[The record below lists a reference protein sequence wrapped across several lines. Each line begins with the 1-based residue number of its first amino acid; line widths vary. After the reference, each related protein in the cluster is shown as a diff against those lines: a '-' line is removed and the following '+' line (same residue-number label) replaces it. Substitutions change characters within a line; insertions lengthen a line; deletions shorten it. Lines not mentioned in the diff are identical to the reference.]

1 MSTGRA
7 TDRKMESSRKVSA
20 TALAARPIYPSELN
34 QNDVLLG
41 RGSHLVKYEGN
52 VRFRRLVQD
61 RKAEYTACLRH
72 HMKDNI
78 AREIIST
85 VESRQGRFLR
95 KVESLV
101 EGAQLGIPQGVQ
113 PWVHVDVSVVLEKVK
128 QAFRDS
134 NKETSSEQ
142 PTEIAAPTE
151 SSATRSLQGEGVASR
166 PTEHV
171 QPSALALGR
180 RRSGEAT
187 LADSIEQQRIA
198 LVQQQRDEQV
208 RQQQR
213 LEQQFIAQIDSQ
225 LGGTQGAMQ
234 PLSAS
239 WLSADRHP
247 NTMHRGPVEASNGVI
262 GNAILQQLQAQ
273 TLAELQA
280 SIIRSEQIRNVLAAS
295 QHRQHMVNSLGLQE
309 LNPSWT
315 TSLPTAGAYSQLF
328 RGPSQGYFHPNS
340 ASMEQQILAAYR
352 NPAILSALNPP
363 AIPSSFLHHL
373 SGTGAGPNVFSHQ
386 TQVALAEAVR
396 RLTLPPAQ
404 SPADFEESAAG
415 AAAPLPERKRSPSDA
430 SSPSYASGGLAK
442 KRAKRNSK

>member
-7 TDRKMESSRKVSA
+7 TDRKMESSRKASA

-134 NKETSSEQ
+134 NKATSSEQ
-142 PTEIAAPTE
+142 PTEIAATTE
-151 SSATRSLQGEGVASR
+151 SSASRSLQGEQGVASR
-166 PTEHV
+166 PTAHV

-187 LADSIEQQRIA
+187 LEDSIEQQRIA
-198 LVQQQRDEQV
+198 IVQQQRDEQV

-213 LEQQFIAQIDSQ
+213 LEQQLIAQIDSQ

-239 WLSADRHP
+239 LLSADRHP
-247 NTMHRGPVEASNGVI
+247 NT
-262 GNAILQQLQAQ
+262 
-273 TLAELQA
+273 
-280 SIIRSEQIRNVLAAS
+280 
-295 QHRQHMVNSLGLQE
+295 
-309 LNPSWT
+309 
-315 TSLPTAGAYSQLF
+315 
-328 RGPSQGYFHPNS
+328 
-340 ASMEQQILAAYR
+340 
-352 NPAILSALNPP
+352 
-363 AIPSSFLHHL
+363 
-373 SGTGAGPNVFSHQ
+373 
-386 TQVALAEAVR
+386 
-396 RLTLPPAQ
+396 
-404 SPADFEESAAG
+404 
-415 AAAPLPERKRSPSDA
+415 
-430 SSPSYASGGLAK
+430 
-442 KRAKRNSK
+442 